1 MITLENKVVL
11 VRFNTDYPEN
21 SSKRWRVLVGE
32 IFQAEETKLETFNET
47 EGYLVDHVKSICEM
61 TTWSGVVK
69 NGWLKHHLLLMG
81 EHFDIRVDDQGQLM
95 AIVGTIKQEEAKEEP
110 TPVNPE
116 LELDAE

>member
-1 MITLENKVVL
+1 MITLGNKVVM

-21 SSKRWRVLVGE
+21 SPKKWRVLVGE
-32 IFQAEETKLETFNET
+32 IFQEEETKLESFVET

-61 TTWSGVVK
+61 TTWSGVVQ

-95 AIVGTIKQEEAKEEP
+95 AIVGTIKQEP